1 MRPADPLPD
10 LLREL
15 SLLTPPLR
23 LHVGQMRGMVE
34 RVLPA
39 IDEGEPVLT
48 LTENASTIVK
58 DIAAQ
63 QGGSDSTG
71 LRISSEDPQQGL
83 MVTAAQ
89 EPHPGDQTIES
100 HGAVVYLDPP
110 ASQQLD
116 DQVLD
121 ASVDEA
127 GRVQFALA
135 PQA

>member
-1 MRPADPLPD
+1 M
-10 LLREL
+10 
-15 SLLTPPLR
+15 
-23 LHVGQMRGMVE
+23 
-34 RVLPA
+34 
-39 IDEGEPVLT
+39 LT

-58 DIAAQ
+58 NIAAQ
-63 QGGSDSTG
+63 QGDESDSTG
-71 LRISSEDPQQGL
+71 LRISSEDPAQGL

-89 EPHPGDQTIES
+89 QPHPGDQTVEQ
-100 HGAVVYLDPP
+100 HGAVVYLDGP

-121 ASVDEA
+121 ASVDDA

>member
-1 MRPADPLPD
+1 M
-10 LLREL
+10 
-15 SLLTPPLR
+15 
-23 LHVGQMRGMVE
+23 
-34 RVLPA
+34 
-39 IDEGEPVLT
+39 LT

-63 QGGSDSTG
+63 QGVSDSTG
-71 LRISSEDPQQGL
+71 LRISSQDPTQGL
-83 MVTAAQ
+83 MVTATE
-89 EPHPGDQTIES
+89 EPLPGDHTVTVD
-100 HGAVVYLDPP
+100 GALVYLDEP

-127 GRVQFALA
+127 GRIQFALA

>member
-1 MRPADPLPD
+1 M
-10 LLREL
+10 
-15 SLLTPPLR
+15 
-23 LHVGQMRGMVE
+23 E

-39 IDEGEPVLT
+39 IEKESTLLT

-63 QGGSDSTG
+63 QGGSESTG
-71 LRISSEDPQQGL
+71 LRISSEDPVGL
-83 MVTAAQ
+83 TVAAAQ
-89 EPHPGDQTIES
+89 QPLPGDQTVAAG
-100 HGAVVYLDPP
+100 GALIYLDEP

>member
-1 MRPADPLPD
+1 M
-10 LLREL
+10 
-15 SLLTPPLR
+15 
-23 LHVGQMRGMVE
+23 
-34 RVLPA
+34 
-39 IDEGEPVLT
+39 LT

-63 QGGSDSTG
+63 QGGPESTG
-71 LRISSEDPQQGL
+71 LRISSEDPTQGL

-89 EPHPGDQTIES
+89 QGHPGDQTIES
-100 HGAVVYLDPP
+100 HGAMVYLDQP
-110 ASQQLD
+110 AAQQLD

-121 ASVDEA
+121 ASVDDA

>member
-1 MRPADPLPD
+1 M
-10 LLREL
+10 
-15 SLLTPPLR
+15 
-23 LHVGQMRGMVE
+23 
-34 RVLPA
+34 
-39 IDEGEPVLT
+39 LT

-63 QGGSDSTG
+63 QGAAESTG
-71 LRISSEDPQQGL
+71 LRISGADPAQGL
-83 MVTAAQ
+83 MVTATG
-89 EPHPGDQTIES
+89 EPLPGDQTVES

-121 ASVDEA
+121 ATVDEA

-135 PQA
+135 PQG

>member
-1 MRPADPLPD
+1 M
-10 LLREL
+10 
-15 SLLTPPLR
+15 
-23 LHVGQMRGMVE
+23 
-34 RVLPA
+34 
-39 IDEGEPVLT
+39 LT

-63 QGGSDSTG
+63 QGGSESTG
-71 LRISSEDPQQGL
+71 LRISSEDPAVGL
-83 MVTAAQ
+83 TVAAIEQ
-89 EPHPGDQTIES
+89 PLPGDQIVAAD
-100 HGAVVYLDPP
+100 GALIYLDEP

-121 ASVDEA
+121 ASVDED